1 MLLSA
6 PQRRARHTAPPRPRY
21 PIRHARRSGR
31 TWQARESA
39 RTGSSRADI
48 QGLRALAILLV
59 LVYHLVPDSLPGGF
73 VGVDVFFVISGY
85 LIVGSL
91 YREIVSTGRVDVA
104 SFYVKRIR
112 RLLPAAATTLLLT
125 CAGAIL
131 LLPVSRWEDLARDL
145 IFSSLQVQNWALALA
160 EGSYAEAGSAVSPLQ
175 HYWSLAVEEQ
185 FYLAIPLVLTVVVV
199 VARRLGLPAGRLLV
213 LCLLTVA
220 ALSFAYSVWFSGI
233 NHDVAYYSTLTR
245 AWQLLAGGL
254 LAVLVP
260 KAPAGSAAP
269 LLGALG
275 LVAILWSAMNL
286 STTMPFPG
294 WIAAVPTAGTVALLY
309 AGTQPFRS
317 PGHPAR

>member
-1 MLLSA
+1 L
-6 PQRRARHTAPPRPRY
+6 
-21 PIRHARRSGR
+21 
-31 TWQARESA
+31 QARESA

-59 LVYHLVPDSLPGGF
+59 LAYHLVPDSLPGGF

-85 LIVGSL
+85 LIIGSL

-112 RLLPAAATTLLLT
+112 RLLPAAATTLLLA

-131 LLPVSRWEDLARDL
+131 LMPVSRWEDLARDL

-185 FYLAIPLVLTVVVV
+185 FYLAIPLVLTVVAV
-199 VARRLGLPAGRLLV
+199 VARRLRLPAGRLLG
-213 LCLLTVA
+213 LCLLAVT

-254 LAVLVP
+254 LAVMVP
-260 KAPAGSAAP
+260 KAPAGRAAP

-309 AGTQPFRS
+309 AGTQPVRS
-317 PGHPAR
+317 PGQPAQWLSASTFVLVGDI